1 MVRGQFSGGNCMGA
15 IFLGCNYPRGQLS
28 GGGNPQRGNYP
39 GDNFPQGQL
48 S

>member
-1 MVRGQFSGGNCMGA
+1 MVRGQFSGGNCMGGN
-15 IFLGCNYPRGQLS
+15 FPRGQLS